1 MSGRVLAG
9 RYRLTE
15 VLGHGGMGVVWRAHD
30 PEIGRD
36 VAIKELRLPDW
47 LDAEEVARRSARM
60 QREVRA
66 AGRVRHP
73 NVVTVFD
80 IVVEDGRPWIVMQLL
95 PGRPLTALIAEGAMA
110 PERVARIGARMLAGL
125 AAVHRV
131 RIEHRDVKP
140 ANVIVDEDDGV
151 VLTDFGIATHPD
163 APAVTETGAT
173 AGTPEYMAPE
183 RASGRPSGAP
193 ADLWS
198 LGVTLYEMVEG
209 FSPFRR
215 DNPLATLQA
224 VALGRCPPPTHA
236 GPLAEAVLG
245 LLTPD
250 PAARMT
256 AADAAVLLAAA
267 SAGGVGERRG
277 TGARRTPPA
286 PDPALSATSLPG
298 AEAAPPADPTG
309 LPGAHTP
316 PTPAASLSPPESAAP
331 PAHPAPPGSV
341 RPPGLPEVLGPP
353 ALPGSVVPVA
363 VPVPAASLSPP
374 ESAAPPA
381 HPAPRGPDFP
391 PGSPEAP
398 GSSASAQAALP
409 FGAAA
414 SVAPVASPAP
424 VARSAFGRS
433 SRRVF
438 VVVGAVVVGVLL
450 AVVGVAVGVW
460 VERADRR
467 GAASATASGPQGVG
481 GVQASGAVVV
491 PGGSGPVDP
500 AGGFRRVIARGAFS
514 VLVPAE
520 WTVRDAAGERVFYR
534 STDDMYRL
542 GVRPDASDAHG
553 DPCGELVIQAS
564 KGLGPGSFIGNGT
577 DYHLI
582 RLLCTTVHGQVAGLW
597 EFTWNDRGTVRRSIN
612 MRFVEDGRTWDFWV
626 SGPDGGAALV
636 RSAFDAARESFTPG
650 G

>member
-9 RYRLTE
+9 RYLLTE
-15 VLGHGGMGVVWRAHD
+15 VLGQGGMGVVWRAHD
-30 PEIGRD
+30 PKIGRD

-47 LDAEEVARRSARM
+47 LDADEVARRSARM
-60 QREVRA
+60 RREVRA

-183 RASGRPSGAP
+183 RAGGRPSGAP

-256 AADAAVLLAAA
+256 AADAAPLLAAA
-267 SAGGVGERRG
+267 SAGGAGERRG
-277 TGARRTPPA
+277 PGTPVARPHLVSADAPA
-286 PDPALSATSLPG
+286 HPDPAPSATSLPG
-298 AEAAPPADPTG
+298 IEPAPTPDPPGPRTPPEPAAPLAPAAPAGPPAPPTP
-309 LPGAHTP
+309 PGPPVAP
-316 PTPAASLSPPESAAP
+316 APPGSPTPAASPSGSGR
-331 PAHPAPPGSV
+331 PAFAW
-341 RPPGLPEVLGPP
+341 
-353 ALPGSVVPVA
+353 A
-363 VPVPAASLSPP
+363 
-374 ESAAPPA
+374 
-381 HPAPRGPDFP
+381 
-391 PGSPEAP
+391 
-398 GSSASAQAALP
+398 
-409 FGAAA
+409 
-414 SVAPVASPAP
+414 
-424 VARSAFGRS
+424 
-433 SRRVF
+433 SRRVP
-438 VVVGAVVVGVLL
+438 VVVGAVVGVVLAVAGMVVGVL
-450 AVVGVAVGVW
+450 

-467 GAASATASGPQGVG
+467 GAASAAASGPPGADVR
-481 GVQASGAVVV
+481 ASGAVVV
-491 PGGSGPVDP
+491 PSDGPGPVDP
-500 AGGFRRVIARGAFS
+500 AGGFRRVTTRGAFT
-514 VLVPAE
+514 VLVPAD
-520 WTVRDAAGERVFYR
+520 WTVRDAAGERVYYR
-534 STDDMYRL
+534 STDDRYRL

-553 DPCGELVIQAS
+553 DPCGELTVQAS

-582 RLLCTTVHGQVAGLW
+582 RLICTTVHRQVAGLW

-636 RSAFDAARESFTPG
+636 RSAFEAARESFTPG

>member
-9 RYRLTE
+9 RYLLTE
-15 VLGHGGMGVVWRAHD
+15 VLGQGGMGVVWRSHD

-36 VAIKELRLPDW
+36 VAIKELRLPGW
-47 LDAEEVARRSARM
+47 LDADEVARRSARM

-131 RIEHRDVKP
+131 CIEHRDVKP

-256 AADAAVLLAAA
+256 AADAAPLLAAA
-267 SAGGVGERRG
+267 SAGGAGERRG
-277 TGARRTPPA
+277 PGTPIARPHLASPDA
-286 PDPALSATSLPG
+286 PGHPDPAPSATSLPG
-298 AEAAPPADPTG
+298 IEPAPTPDPPGPRTPPEPAAPLAPATPAGPPAQPTPPG
-309 LPGAHTP
+309 PPVALASPTPPGPPGAFGSPEPPEPATP
-316 PTPAASLSPPESAAP
+316 PGSPTPAALPSGSGR
-331 PAHPAPPGSV
+331 PAFVWA
-341 RPPGLPEVLGPP
+341 
-353 ALPGSVVPVA
+353 
-363 VPVPAASLSPP
+363 
-374 ESAAPPA
+374 
-381 HPAPRGPDFP
+381 
-391 PGSPEAP
+391 
-398 GSSASAQAALP
+398 
-409 FGAAA
+409 
-414 SVAPVASPAP
+414 
-424 VARSAFGRS
+424 
-433 SRRVF
+433 SRRVP
-438 VVVGAVVVGVLL
+438 VVVGAVVGVVLAVAGVVVGVL
-450 AVVGVAVGVW
+450 

-467 GAASATASGPQGVG
+467 GAASATASGPPGVD
-481 GVQASGAVVV
+481 VRASGAVVV
-491 PGGSGPVDP
+491 PSGGPGPADP
-500 AGGFRRVIARGAFS
+500 AGGFRRVTARGAFT
-514 VLVPAE
+514 VLVPAG
-520 WTVRDAAGERVFYR
+520 WTVRDAAGERVYYR
-534 STDDMYRL
+534 STDDLYRL

-553 DPCGELVIQAS
+553 DPCGELAVQAS

-582 RLLCTTVHGQVAGLW
+582 RLLCTSVHGQVAGLW

>member
-9 RYRLTE
+9 RYLLTE
-15 VLGHGGMGVVWRAHD
+15 VLGQGGMGVVWRAHD

-47 LDAEEVARRSARM
+47 LDADEVARRSARM

-256 AADAAVLLAAA
+256 VAEVAPLLAAA
-267 SAGGVGERRG
+267 SAGGAGERRG
-277 TGARRTPPA
+277 PGTPVARPHLASPDAPGHPDPAPFANSLPGVEPAPTPDPRTPPEPAA
-286 PDPALSATSLPG
+286 PFAPATPAGSRTPSGPPIALASPTPSASPESATPLGSP
-298 AEAAPPADPTG
+298 
-309 LPGAHTP
+309 TP
-316 PTPAASLSPPESAAP
+316 PGPPVAFGSPEPPEPATPPGSLAPAGSFTPAA
-331 PAHPAPPGSV
+331 
-341 RPPGLPEVLGPP
+341 
-353 ALPGSVVPVA
+353 LPGGSGRPVFA
-363 VPVPAASLSPP
+363 WA
-374 ESAAPPA
+374 
-381 HPAPRGPDFP
+381 
-391 PGSPEAP
+391 
-398 GSSASAQAALP
+398 
-409 FGAAA
+409 
-414 SVAPVASPAP
+414 
-424 VARSAFGRS
+424 
-433 SRRVF
+433 SRRVL
-438 VVVGAVVVGVLL
+438 VVVGAVAVGVVLAVIGVVVGVL
-450 AVVGVAVGVW
+450 

-467 GAASATASGPQGVG
+467 GVASAAASGPPGVG
-481 GVQASGAVVV
+481 DVRASDAVVV
-491 PGGSGPVDP
+491 PSGGPGPVDP
-500 AGGFRRVIARGAFS
+500 AGGFRRVTARGAFT
-514 VLVPAE
+514 VLVPAD
-520 WTVRDAAGERVFYR
+520 WTVRDAAGERVYYR
-534 STDDMYRL
+534 STDDLYRL

-553 DPCGELVIQAS
+553 DPCGELTVQAS

-582 RLLCTTVHGQVAGLW
+582 RLICTTVHRQVAGLW

-636 RSAFDAARESFTPG
+636 RSAFEAARESFTPG

>member
-9 RYRLTE
+9 RYLLTE
-15 VLGHGGMGVVWRAHD
+15 VLGQGGMGVVWRAHD
-30 PEIGRD
+30 PKIGRD

-47 LDAEEVARRSARM
+47 LDADEVARRSARM
-60 QREVRA
+60 RREVRA

-183 RASGRPSGAP
+183 RAGGRPSGAP

-256 AADAAVLLAAA
+256 AADAAPLLAAA
-267 SAGGVGERRG
+267 SAGGTGERRG
-277 TGARRTPPA
+277 PGTPVARPHLVSTDAPAHPDAAPSATFLPGIEPAPTPDPPGPRTPPE
-286 PDPALSATSLPG
+286 P
-298 AEAAPPADPTG
+298 AAPLAPAAPAGPPAPPTP
-309 LPGAHTP
+309 PGPPVAP
-316 PTPAASLSPPESAAP
+316 APPGSPTPAASPSGSGR
-331 PAHPAPPGSV
+331 PAFAW
-341 RPPGLPEVLGPP
+341 
-353 ALPGSVVPVA
+353 A
-363 VPVPAASLSPP
+363 
-374 ESAAPPA
+374 
-381 HPAPRGPDFP
+381 
-391 PGSPEAP
+391 
-398 GSSASAQAALP
+398 
-409 FGAAA
+409 
-414 SVAPVASPAP
+414 
-424 VARSAFGRS
+424 
-433 SRRVF
+433 SRRVP
-438 VVVGAVVVGVLL
+438 VVVGAVVGVVLAVAGMVVGVL
-450 AVVGVAVGVW
+450 

-467 GAASATASGPQGVG
+467 GAASAAASGPPGADVR
-481 GVQASGAVVV
+481 ASGAVVV
-491 PGGSGPVDP
+491 PSDGPGPVDP
-500 AGGFRRVIARGAFS
+500 AGGFRRVTTRGAFT
-514 VLVPAE
+514 VLVPAD
-520 WTVRDAAGERVFYR
+520 WTVRDAAGERVYYR
-534 STDDMYRL
+534 STDDRYRL

-553 DPCGELVIQAS
+553 DPCGELTVQAS

-582 RLLCTTVHGQVAGLW
+582 RLICTTVHRQVAGLW

-636 RSAFDAARESFTPG
+636 RSAFEAARESFTPG